1 MVRERVRLRFAKQ
14 GDLRFLGHRDLM
26 RAFERLC
33 RRTRLP
39 LRFSEGFHPRPRM
52 SFPLPLAL
60 GMAGTDEIVEI
71 ELAEAVPVDDLRDR
85 LSDRAPPG
93 LEVRS
98 AERLAEGR
106 PKARVR
112 HVRYEVPLPERTLPG
127 LPERIERL
135 LAAETWPVSRPGRRG
150 SIDLRPL
157 VEELAMKRGRL
168 TMRLRIDPSG
178 SVSAREVAAELGL
191 PELEHQG
198 AHFTRIAVEIEP

>member
-14 GDLRFLGHRDLM
+14 GDLRLLGHRDLM

-33 RRTRLP
+33 RRARLP

-71 ELAEAVPVDDLRDR
+71 ELSEAVAAHDLCKR
-85 LSDRAPPG
+85 LSAQSPPG
-93 LEVRS
+93 LEIRS
-98 AERLAEGR
+98 AERLAEGQ

-112 HVRYEVPLPERTLPG
+112 HVRYEVPLPERTPPG
-127 LPERIERL
+127 LPERIQRL
-135 LAAETWPVSRPGRRG
+135 LAACDWPVSRPGQRG

-157 VEELAMKRGRL
+157 VEELALQGNRL

-198 AHFTRIAVEIEP
+198 VHFTRTAVEIER

>member
-33 RRTRLP
+33 RRARLP
-39 LRFSEGFHPRPRM
+39 LGFSEGFHPRPRM

-71 ELAEAVPVDDLRDR
+71 ELSEAVAVDDLRER
-85 LSDRAPPG
+85 LADRAPPG
-93 LEVRS
+93 LEIRS
-98 AERLAEGR
+98 AERLGEGR

-112 HVRYEVPLPERTLPG
+112 HVRYEAPLPEGVLPG

-135 LAAETWPVSRPGRRG
+135 LAARAWAVFRSGRRG

-157 VEELAMKRGRL
+157 VEELALEGDRL

-198 AHFTRIAVEIEP
+198 IHFTRTAVEIER

>member
-14 GDLRFLGHRDLM
+14 GDLRLLGHRDLM

-33 RRTRLP
+33 RRARLP
-39 LRFSEGFHPRPRM
+39 LRFSKGFHPRPRM

-60 GMAGTDEIVEI
+60 GLAGSDEIVEI
-71 ELAEAVPVDDLRDR
+71 ELCGAVAMDDLCKR
-85 LSDRAPPG
+85 LSAQAPPG
-93 LEVRS
+93 LEIRS
-98 AERLAEGR
+98 AERLAEDA

-112 HVRYEVPLPERTLPG
+112 HVRYEVPLPEPTPPG
-127 LPERIERL
+127 LPERLERL
-135 LAAETWPVSRPGRRG
+135 LAARAWPLSRPGRRG

-157 VEELAMKRGRL
+157 VEELALRGNRL

-191 PELEHQG
+191 PELEHQSV
-198 AHFTRIAVEIEP
+198 HFTRTAVEIER

>member
-33 RRTRLP
+33 RRARLP
-39 LRFSEGFHPRPRM
+39 LCFSEGFHPRPRM
-52 SFPLPLAL
+52 SFPLPLSL
-60 GMAGTDEIVEI
+60 GMAGTDEIAEI
-71 ELAEAVPVDDLRDR
+71 ELAEAVAVNDLCER
-85 LSDRAPPG
+85 LADRAPPG
-93 LEVRS
+93 LEIRS
-98 AERLAEGR
+98 AERLAEGA
-106 PKARVR
+106 PKARIR
-112 HVRYEVPLPERTLPG
+112 HVRYEVPLPEHVLPG

-135 LAAETWPVSRPGRRG
+135 LAAKAWPVSRPRRRG

-157 VEELAMKRGRL
+157 VEELALASGRL
-168 TMRLRIDPSG
+168 TMRLRIDPAG

-198 AHFTRIAVEIEP
+198 VHFTRTAVEIER